1 MFFQLERVI
10 KPLFQATK
18 GEILMDE
25 FWVKILFMVV
35 VGAVI
40 GGFTNLLAIRMLFRP
55 YKPIYIFGKQLPLTP
70 GLIPKRQDELASQ
83 LGKLVVEHLIT
94 PESIQSKVINDASI
108 QNMKIFVQAEVKKAL
123 STEKST
129 AQLLDQ
135 LGMKSSSFSLEQQLQ
150 TFVLGKYETWL
161 DQNSGKS
168 LQDIVPLHIQ
178 QKAVESIPDISRFIV
193 TKGKEYFN
201 SEEGKGR
208 LEDMLDDF
216 FKERGKLINL
226 IQMFIGNEKLID
238 KIQPEI
244 IKFFEQS
251 RTIDILSV
259 MMVKE
264 WENLEKWEVMKVEG
278 LIGKETIRQFI
289 TEKTTEMIPV
299 ATIMEKPVR
308 ELTANF
314 SDTIVEKGVPI
325 LVEKG
330 ADYLINHFQPLFQK
344 LHLDDIVEE
353 QVASFSVSRLE
364 EMVVSITKKELSMIT
379 YLGALLGGII
389 GLFQGFVTVLLG

>member
-1 MFFQLERVI
+1 M
-10 KPLFQATK
+10 
-18 GEILMDE
+18 GG

-40 GGFTNLLAIRMLFRP
+40 GGFTNLLAIRMLLRP
-55 YKPIYIFGKQLPLTP
+55 YKPIHIFGKQLPLTL
-70 GLIPKRQDELASQ
+70 GLIPKRQDELAKQ
-83 LGKLVVEHLIT
+83 LGKLVVDHLIT

-123 STEKST
+123 STQKST

-135 LGMKSSSFSLEQQLQ
+135 LGMKNSSFTLEQRLQ
-150 TFVLGKYETWL
+150 TFILGKYEIWSEE
-161 DQNSGKS
+161 NGSKS
-168 LQDIVPLHIQ
+168 LKDIVPPHLQ
-178 QKAVESIPDISRFIV
+178 QKALDSIPDLSRFIV
-193 TKGKEYFN
+193 KKGKEYFD
-201 SEEGKGR
+201 SAEGKRR

-259 MMVKE
+259 MLVKE
-264 WENLEKWEVMKVEG
+264 WGNLEKWDIEKIEG
-278 LIGKETIRQFI
+278 MIGRETIKQWI
-289 TEKTTEMIPV
+289 TEKTAEMLPV
-299 ATIMEKPVR
+299 ASILNKPVR
-308 ELTANF
+308 ELTADF
-314 SDTIVEKGVPI
+314 SDIIVEKGVPI
-325 LVEKG
+325 FVEKG
-330 ADYLINHFQPLFQK
+330 AEYVISHFQPLFQK

-353 QVASFSVSRLE
+353 QVSSFSVSRLE

-389 GLFQGFVTVLLG
+389 GLFQGFVTVLIG

>member
-1 MFFQLERVI
+1 
-10 KPLFQATK
+10 
-18 GEILMDE
+18 
-25 FWVKILFMVV
+25 
-35 VGAVI
+35 
-40 GGFTNLLAIRMLFRP
+40 
-55 YKPIYIFGKQLPLTP
+55 
-70 GLIPKRQDELASQ
+70 
-83 LGKLVVEHLIT
+83 
-94 PESIQSKVINDASI
+94 
-108 QNMKIFVQAEVKKAL
+108 MKN
-123 STEKST
+123 
-129 AQLLDQ
+129 
-135 LGMKSSSFSLEQQLQ
+135 SSFSLEQQLQ
-150 TFVLGKYETWL
+150 TLVLGKYETWL
-161 DQNSGKS
+161 GENSGKS

-178 QKAVESIPDISRFIV
+178 QKAVKSIPDISRFIV

-201 SEEGKGR
+201 SAEGKGR

-314 SDTIVEKGVPI
+314 SGTIVEKGVPI

-330 ADYLINHFQPLFQK
+330 ADYLINHFQSLFQK

-389 GLFQGFVTVLLG
+389 GLFQGFATVLLG

>member
-1 MFFQLERVI
+1 M
-10 KPLFQATK
+10 
-18 GEILMDE
+18 GE

-70 GLIPKRQDELASQ
+70 GLIPKRQDELAKQ
-83 LGKLVVEHLIT
+83 LGKLVVDHLIT
-94 PESIQSKVINDASI
+94 PDSIQSKVINEASL

-123 STEKST
+123 STEKSA

-135 LGMKSSSFSLEQQLQ
+135 LGMKNSSFTLDQRLQ
-150 TFVLGKYETWL
+150 AFILGKYETWSEE
-161 DQNSGKS
+161 NRSKS
-168 LQDIVPLHIQ
+168 LKDIVPSHIQ
-178 QKAVESIPDISRFIV
+178 QKALDSIPDLSRFIV
-193 TKGKEYFN
+193 KKGKEYFD
-201 SEEGKGR
+201 SAEGKSR

-244 IKFFEQS
+244 LKFLEQS

-264 WENLEKWEVMKVEG
+264 WGNLEKWDVEKIEG
-278 LIGKETIRQFI
+278 IIGKEMIKQLI
-289 TEKTTEMIPV
+289 KEKTAEMMPL
-299 ATIMEKPVR
+299 AGMMNKSVR

-314 SDTIVEKGVPI
+314 SNSIVEKGVPI
-325 LVEKG
+325 FVEKG
-330 ADYLINHFQPLFQK
+330 AEYLIKHFQPLFQK
-344 LHLDDIVEE
+344 LRLDDIVEE
-353 QVASFSVSRLE
+353 QVSSFSVSRLE
-364 EMVVSITKKELSMIT
+364 DMVVSITKKELSMIT

-389 GLFQGFVTVLLG
+389 GLFQGFVTVLIG

>member
-1 MFFQLERVI
+1 MS
-10 KPLFQATK
+10 
-18 GEILMDE
+18 E
-25 FWVKILFMVV
+25 FWMTILFMVV

-55 YKPIYIFGKQLPLTP
+55 YKPIYLFGKQLPLTP
-70 GLIPKRQDELASQ
+70 GLIPKRQDELAKQ
-83 LGKLVVEHLIT
+83 LGKLVVDHLIT
-94 PESIQSKVINDASI
+94 PDSIQSKVINEASL

-123 STEKST
+123 STEKSA

-135 LGMKSSSFSLEQQLQ
+135 LGMKNSSFTLDQRLQ
-150 TFVLGKYETWL
+150 AFILGKYETWSEE
-161 DQNSGKS
+161 NRSKS
-168 LQDIVPLHIQ
+168 LKNIVPSHIQ
-178 QKAVESIPDISRFIV
+178 QKALDSIPDLSRFIV
-193 TKGKEYFN
+193 KKGKEYFD
-201 SEEGKGR
+201 SAEGKSR

-244 IKFFEQS
+244 LKFLEQS

-264 WENLEKWEVMKVEG
+264 WGNLEKWDVEKIEG
-278 LIGKETIRQFI
+278 IIGKEMIKQLI
-289 TEKTTEMIPV
+289 KEKTAEMMPL
-299 ATIMEKPVR
+299 AGMMNKPVR

-314 SDTIVEKGVPI
+314 SNSIVEKGVPI
-325 LVEKG
+325 FVEKG
-330 ADYLINHFQPLFQK
+330 AEYLIKHFQPLFQK
-344 LHLDDIVEE
+344 LRLDDIVEE
-353 QVASFSVSRLE
+353 QVSSFSVSRLE
-364 EMVVSITKKELSMIT
+364 DMVVSITKKELSMIT

-389 GLFQGFVTVLLG
+389 GLFQGFVTVLIG

>member
-55 YKPIYIFGKQLPLTP
+55 YKPIYIFGKKLPLTP

-129 AQLLDQ
+129 AQLLEQ
-135 LGMKSSSFSLEQQLQ
+135 LGMKNSSFSLEQQLQ
-150 TFVLGKYETWL
+150 TLVLGKYETWL
-161 DQNSGKS
+161 GENSGKS

-201 SEEGKGR
+201 SAEGKGR

-264 WENLEKWEVMKVEG
+264 WENLEKWDVMKVEG

-299 ATIMEKPVR
+299 ATIMEKPVC

>member
-1 MFFQLERVI
+1 
-10 KPLFQATK
+10 
-18 GEILMDE
+18 MDE

-129 AQLLDQ
+129 AQLLEQ
-135 LGMKSSSFSLEQQLQ
+135 LGMKNSSFSLEQQLQ
-150 TFVLGKYETWL
+150 TFVLSKYETWL
-161 DQNSGKS
+161 GENSGKS

-201 SEEGKGR
+201 SVEGKGR

-264 WENLEKWEVMKVEG
+264 WENLEKWDVMKVEG

-289 TEKTTEMIPV
+289 TEKTTELIPV

>member
-55 YKPIYIFGKQLPLTP
+55 YKPIYFFGKQLPLTP

-129 AQLLDQ
+129 AQLLEQ
-135 LGMKSSSFSLEQQLQ
+135 LGMKNSSFSLEQQLQ
-150 TFVLGKYETWL
+150 TLVLGKYETWL
-161 DQNSGKS
+161 GENSGKS

-201 SEEGKGR
+201 SAEGKGR

-264 WENLEKWEVMKVEG
+264 WENLEKWDVMKVEG

>member
-1 MFFQLERVI
+1 M
-10 KPLFQATK
+10 
-18 GEILMDE
+18 GE

-70 GLIPKRQDELASQ
+70 GLIPKRQDELAKQ
-83 LGKLVVEHLIT
+83 LGKLVVDHLIT
-94 PESIQSKVINDASI
+94 PDSIQSKVINEASL

-123 STEKST
+123 STEKSA

-135 LGMKSSSFSLEQQLQ
+135 LGMKNSSFTLDQRLQ
-150 TFVLGKYETWL
+150 AFILGKYETWSEE
-161 DQNSGKS
+161 NRSKS
-168 LQDIVPLHIQ
+168 LKDIVPSHIQ
-178 QKAVESIPDISRFIV
+178 QKALDSIPDLSRFIV
-193 TKGKEYFN
+193 KKGKEYFD
-201 SEEGKGR
+201 SAEGKSR

-244 IKFFEQS
+244 LKFLEHS

-264 WENLEKWEVMKVEG
+264 WGNLEKWDVEKIEG
-278 LIGKETIRQFI
+278 IIGKEMIKQLI
-289 TEKTTEMIPV
+289 KEKTAEMMPL
-299 ATIMEKPVR
+299 AGMMNKPVR

-314 SDTIVEKGVPI
+314 SNSIVEKGVPI
-325 LVEKG
+325 FVEKG
-330 ADYLINHFQPLFQK
+330 AEYLIKHFQPLFQK
-344 LHLDDIVEE
+344 LRLDDIVEE
-353 QVASFSVSRLE
+353 QVSSFSVSRLE
-364 EMVVSITKKELSMIT
+364 DMVVSITKKELSMIT

-389 GLFQGFVTVLLG
+389 GLFQGFVTVLIG

>member
-1 MFFQLERVI
+1 
-10 KPLFQATK
+10 
-18 GEILMDE
+18 MDE

-55 YKPIYIFGKQLPLTP
+55 YKPIYIFGKQVPLTP
-70 GLIPKRQDELASQ
+70 GLIPKRQDELAKQ

-94 PESIQSKVINDASI
+94 PESIQNKVINDASI
-108 QNMKIFVQAEVKKAL
+108 KNMKIFVQSEVKKAL

-129 AQLLDQ
+129 AQLLEQ
-135 LGMKSSSFSLEQQLQ
+135 LGMKNSSFILEQRLQ
-150 TFVLGKYETWL
+150 TFVLGKYNTWL
-161 DQNSGKS
+161 EDNRRKS
-168 LQDIVPLHIQ
+168 LKDIVPLNIQ
-178 QKAVESIPDISRFIV
+178 QKAVESIPDISQFIV
-193 TKGKEYFN
+193 LKGKDYFN
-201 SEEGKGR
+201 SPEGKGR

-238 KIQPEI
+238 KMQPEI
-244 IKFFEQS
+244 IKFLEQK
-251 RTIDILSV
+251 RTIDLLSV
-259 MMVKE
+259 IIDKE
-264 WENLEKWEVMKVEG
+264 LKNLEKWNIEKVEE
-278 LIGKETIRQFI
+278 LIGKETIGQLI
-289 TEKTTEMIPV
+289 TEKTSEWIPV
-299 ATIMEKPVR
+299 TSLMEKPVR
-308 ELTANF
+308 ELTANYT
-314 SDTIVEKGVPI
+314 DTIVNKGVPI
-325 LVEKG
+325 FVEK
-330 ADYLINHFQPLFQK
+330 AAAYLIVHFQPLFQR

-353 QVASFSVSRLE
+353 QVSSFSVSRLE

>member
-1 MFFQLERVI
+1 
-10 KPLFQATK
+10 
-18 GEILMDE
+18 MDE
-25 FWVKILFMVV
+25 LWVKILFMVV
-35 VGAVI
+35 IGAVI

-70 GLIPKRQDELASQ
+70 GLIPKRQDELARQ

-94 PESIQSKVINDASI
+94 PESIQSKVINEASI

-129 AQLLDQ
+129 TQLLDQ
-135 LGMKSSSFSLEQQLQ
+135 LGMKNSSFALEQQLQ
-150 TFVLGKYETWL
+150 TFVLGKYEKWL
-161 DQNSGKS
+161 DENRGKS

-178 QKAVESIPDISRFIV
+178 QKAVDSIPDISRFIV
-193 TKGKEYFN
+193 KKGKEYFN
-201 SEEGKGR
+201 SAEGKGR

-251 RTIDILSV
+251 RTNDILSA

-264 WENLEKWEVMKVEG
+264 LENLEKWDVMKVEE
-278 LIGKETIRQFI
+278 LIGKEAIRQAI
-289 TEKTTEMIPV
+289 TDKTAEMIPV
-299 ATIMEKPVR
+299 NTIMEKPFH

-314 SDTIVEKGVPI
+314 SDTIVERVVPM

>member
-129 AQLLDQ
+129 AQLLEQ
-135 LGMKSSSFSLEQQLQ
+135 LGMKNSSFSLEQQLQ
-150 TFVLGKYETWL
+150 TLVLGKYETWL
-161 DQNSGKS
+161 GENSGKS

-201 SEEGKGR
+201 SAEGKGR

-264 WENLEKWEVMKVEG
+264 WENLEKWDVMKVEG

-389 GLFQGFVTVLLG
+389 GLFQGFITVLLG

>member
-1 MFFQLERVI
+1 
-10 KPLFQATK
+10 
-18 GEILMDE
+18 MDE
-25 FWVKILFMVV
+25 FWIKILFMVV

-70 GLIPKRQDELASQ
+70 GLIPKRQDELAKQ
-83 LGKLVVEHLIT
+83 LGKLVVDHLIT

-135 LGMKSSSFSLEQQLQ
+135 LGMKNSSFTLEQRLQ
-150 TFVLGKYETWL
+150 AFILGKYETWSEE
-161 DQNSGKS
+161 NRSKS
-168 LQDIVPLHIQ
+168 LKDIVPPQIQ
-178 QKAVESIPDISRFIV
+178 QKALDSIPEMSRIIV
-193 TKGKEYFN
+193 KKGKEYFN
-201 SEEGKGR
+201 SAEGKGR

-216 FKERGKLINL
+216 FKERGKMINL

-251 RTIDILSV
+251 RTIDILSG
-259 MMVKE
+259 MMMKE
-264 WENLEKWEVMKVEG
+264 WGNLEKWDVEKIEE
-278 LIGKETIRQFI
+278 LIGKETIRQLI
-289 TEKTTEMIPV
+289 TEKTAEMMPV
-299 ATIMEKPVR
+299 SSIMNKPVR
-308 ELTANF
+308 ELTASFTN
-314 SDTIVEKGVPI
+314 TIVEKGVPI
-325 LVEKG
+325 FVEKG
-330 ADYLINHFQPLFQK
+330 AEYLINHFQPLFQK

-353 QVASFSVSRLE
+353 QVSSFSVSRLE
-364 EMVVSITKKELSMIT
+364 EMVVSITKRELSMIT

-389 GLFQGFVTVLLG
+389 GLFQGFVTVLIG

>member
-1 MFFQLERVI
+1 M
-10 KPLFQATK
+10 
-18 GEILMDE
+18 GE
-25 FWVKILFMVV
+25 FWLKILFMVV

-55 YKPIYIFGKQLPLTP
+55 YKPIHIFGKQLPLTP
-70 GLIPKRQDELASQ
+70 GLIPKRQDELAKQ
-83 LGKLVVEHLIT
+83 LGKLVVDHLIT

-123 STEKST
+123 STQKST

-135 LGMKSSSFSLEQQLQ
+135 LGMKNSSFTLEQRLQ
-150 TFVLGKYETWL
+150 TFILGKYEIWSEE
-161 DQNSGKS
+161 NMSKS
-168 LQDIVPLHIQ
+168 LKDIVPPQLQ
-178 QKAVESIPDISRFIV
+178 QKALDSIPDLSRFIV
-193 TKGKEYFN
+193 KKGKEYFD
-201 SEEGKGR
+201 SAEGKRR

-259 MMVKE
+259 MLVKE
-264 WENLEKWEVMKVEG
+264 WGNLEKWDIEKIEG
-278 LIGKETIRQFI
+278 MIGRETIKQWI
-289 TEKTTEMIPV
+289 TEKTVEMLPV
-299 ATIMEKPVR
+299 ASILNKPVR

-325 LVEKG
+325 FVEKG
-330 ADYLINHFQPLFQK
+330 AEYVINHFQPLFQK

-353 QVASFSVSRLE
+353 QVSSFSVSRLE

-389 GLFQGFVTVLLG
+389 GLFQGFVTVLIG